1 MIGFERAGGESPP
14 EGSPTFGGE
23 LRCDGVSLEEAAR
36 ELGTPLYVYS
46 RAGIEQAF
54 QAYQAAFAPVAH
66 RICYAVKANG
76 NGAILRLMAGL
87 GAGADIVSGG
97 ELLAAVRAGFPPG
110 RIVFAGVG
118 KTDAEIA
125 LGLEHGIGEW
135 NAESEEEI
143 GRIAAAAASRGTVA
157 RVSLRVN
164 PDIDSR
170 SHPYISTGLREAKF
184 GIDIGLA
191 PGILRRARERAGV
204 AVVGLQCHI
213 GSQITDLEPLAAAA
227 RALASLSRQLLDE
240 GFPLQTIDV
249 GGGLGVSYD
258 GKGAPDASGLASAI
272 LPAVLRLPLT
282 LVLEP
287 GRSLVAGAGVLLT
300 RVLYVKSGHGKKF
313 VVVDAGMN
321 DLLRP
326 ALYDA
331 FHRVEPVVSHGRAA
345 ELVDVVGP
353 VCETSDFLARQRE
366 LERPDPGDLLAVR
379 DVGAYGFAMSSNY
392 NMRPRAA
399 EVMIEDGRA
408 RLIRR
413 RETIEDLVRTE
424 V

>member
-1 MIGFERAGGESPP
+1 MSGFERA
-14 EGSPTFGGE
+14 GGE
-23 LRCDGVSLEEAAR
+23 LRCDGVSLEDAAR
-36 ELGTPLYVYS
+36 EHGTPLYVYS
-46 RAGIEQAF
+46 RAGIE
-54 QAYQAAFAPVAH
+54 AAFRAYETAFAAARP

-76 NGAILRLMAGL
+76 NGAILRLLAGL

-97 ELLAAVRAGFPPG
+97 ELLAARRAGFPPE

-125 LGLEHGIGEW
+125 LGPRARDRRVERGER
-135 NAESEEEI
+135 
-143 GRIAAAAASRGTVA
+143 GRDRADRRRGRRARSGGAGVPAGQPRHRPAVAPVHLDRPARGQVRRGHRASPP
-157 RVSLRVN
+157 S
-164 PDIDSR
+164 
-170 SHPYISTGLREAKF
+170 
-184 GIDIGLA
+184 
-191 PGILRRARERAGV
+191 ILRRSRGQAGV
-204 AVVGLQCHI
+204 EIVGLQCHI

-227 RALASLSRQLLDE
+227 RALAGLSRQLLDE
-240 GFPLQTIDV
+240 GFPLQTIDL

-258 GKGAPDASGLASAI
+258 GRGVPDPRAFAAAV
-272 LPAVLRLPLT
+272 LPAVEKLPLT

-287 GRSLVAGAGVLLT
+287 GRSLVAGSGALLT
-300 RVLYVKSGHGKKF
+300 RVLYVKGGHEKTF

-331 FHRVEPVVSHGRAA
+331 FHRVEPVRPRGRAP

-353 VCETSDFLARQRE
+353 VCETSDFLARRRE

-379 DVGAYGFAMSSNY
+379 DTGAYGFAMSSTY

-399 EVMIEDGRA
+399 EVLVENGGV

-413 RETIEDLVRTE
+413 RETFDDLVRTE

>member
-1 MIGFERAGGESPP
+1 MTGYARAGS
-14 EGSPTFGGE
+14 E
-23 LRCDGVSLEEAAR
+23 LVCDGVSLEAAAADH
-36 ELGTPLYVYS
+36 GTPLYVYS
-46 RAGIEQAF
+46 RAAIEA
-54 QAYQAAFAPVAH
+54 AYAAYARAFAAVPH

-76 NGAILRLMAGL
+76 NGAILKLMAGL

-97 ELLAAVRAGFPPG
+97 ELLAALRAGFPPE

-118 KTDAEIA
+118 KTDAELA
-125 LGLEHGIGEW
+125 LGLERGIGEW
-135 NAESEEEI
+135 NAESEAEI
-143 GRIAAAAASRGTVA
+143 ERLAAAATARGTRA

-164 PDIDSR
+164 PDIDAR

-184 GIDIGLA
+184 GVDIA
-191 PGILRRARERAGV
+191 AAAAILRRARERAGIE
-204 AVVGLQCHI
+204 VVGVQCHI
-213 GSQITDLEPLAAAA
+213 GSQIVETEPLAEAA
-227 RALASLSRQLLDE
+227 RALAGLSRQLLDE
-240 GFPLQTIDV
+240 GFALRTLDI

-258 GKGAPDASGLASAI
+258 GSGVPDATRLASAV
-272 LPAVLRLPLT
+272 LPALEGLPLT

-287 GRSLVAGAGVLLT
+287 GRSLVATAGVLLT
-300 RVLYVKSGHGKKF
+300 RVLYVKDGQARRF

-326 ALYDA
+326 ALYQA
-331 FHRVEPVVSHGRAA
+331 FHRVEPVRTRGRAP

-353 VCETSDFLARQRE
+353 VCETSDFLARRRE
-366 LERPDPGDLLAVR
+366 LERVEPGELLAVR
-379 DVGAYGFAMSSNY
+379 DAGAYAFSMSSNY

-399 EVMIEDGRA
+399 EVMIEEGKV

-413 RETIEDLVRTE
+413 RETFEDLVRTE

>member
-1 MIGFERAGGESPP
+1 LSSFEREK
-14 EGSPTFGGE
+14 GE
-23 LRCDGVSLEEAAR
+23 LRCDGVSLEDAAR
-36 ELGTPLYVYS
+36 ALGTPLYVYS
-46 RAGIEQAF
+46 RVGIERAF
-54 QAYQAAFAPVAH
+54 RAYEAAFAPVPH

-76 NGAILRLMAGL
+76 NGAILRLLASL

-97 ELLAAVRAGFPPG
+97 ELLAARRAGFPPE

-118 KTDAEIA
+118 KTEAEIA

-135 NAESEEEI
+135 NAESEDEI
-143 GRIAAAAASRGTVA
+143 ARIGAAAAARGQVA

-164 PDIDSR
+164 PDIDAR

-184 GIDIGLA
+184 GVDIGLA
-191 PGILRRARERAGV
+191 PAILRRARERAGV
-204 AVVGLQCHI
+204 EVVGVQCHI

-227 RALASLSRQLLDE
+227 RALSGLSRQLLDE
-240 GFPLQTIDV
+240 GFPLRTIDV

-258 GKGAPDASGLASAI
+258 GRGVPDASGLASAI
-272 LPAVLRLPLT
+272 LPAVEKLPLT

-287 GRSLVAGAGVLLT
+287 GRSLVAGSGVLLT
-300 RVLYVKSGHGKKF
+300 RVLYVKGGHEKKF

-326 ALYDA
+326 ALYGA
-331 FHRVEPVVSHGRAA
+331 FHRVEPVVPRGRPA

-353 VCETSDFLARQRE
+353 VCETSDFLARRRE
-366 LERPDPGDLLAVR
+366 LERPEAGDLLAVR
-379 DVGAYGFAMSSNY
+379 DAGAYAFSMSSNY

-399 EVMIEDGRA
+399 EALIEDGRV

-413 RETIEDLVRTE
+413 RETFDDLVRTE